1 MVVVYALVTHDDTWN
16 ECKPVGPPDRIG
28 MPVFDISTQKTHSG
42 EFSLAKQQLEEALR
56 IQTKE
61 LLGMKREQAS
71 FALKFFELTYSS
83 DL

>member
-1 MVVVYALVTHDDTWN
+1 MMTHGTSATLLDRRTA
-16 ECKPVGPPDRIG
+16 RIG